1 MQYIG
6 EICRYLL
13 NQPYQQVEWQH
24 RVRMALGNGLRA
36 SIWREFMAR
45 FGIAQVAEFYG
56 ATECNCSLGNFDN
69 NVRLYLPPHVP
80 RGCRW
85 PGQGWK
91 HSQAVCS
98 WFLAPR
104 GLAWVAICL
113 EGFWLLSCGASSLVS
128 WMSVGSGLRAG
139 GMSLLPAALSSFC
152 SRWGHVASTAGSCQ
166 MCTPS
171 VW

>member
-13 NQPYQQVEWQH
+13 NQPYQEVERQH

-69 NVRLYLPPHVP
+69 NVRPHHPPHVP
-80 RGCRW
+80 EGACW

-91 HSQAVCS
+91 PWAVCS

-104 GLAWVAICL
+104 GLAWVATHS
-113 EGFWLLSCGASSLVS
+113 EGFWLLLCGASSVVS
-128 WMSVGSGLRAG
+128 WMCMGVGGRDV
-139 GMSLLPAALSSFC
+139 PATHSSELFLF
-152 SRWGHVASTAGSCQ
+152 
-166 MCTPS
+166 
-171 VW
+171 